1 MSQPPQGEI
10 DCPHCHATP
19 ATQDVRVIVGRE
31 DGTVAAIRHTKGC
44 VDYPPETG
52 RRDEETAT

>member
-1 MSQPPQGEI
+1 MSELPEGEI

-19 ATQDVRVIVGRE
+19 ATQDVRVIVGRA
-31 DGTVAAIRHTKGC
+31 DGTVAAIRHSRDC

-52 RRDEETAT
+52 RPDEEPTT